1 MGNTGEILQ
10 NMGES
15 MGNMGII
22 GNMGKVGA
30 LHILYTYI
38 YTDIYDDVTNSK
50 LDDILPVKGLT
61 G

>member
-22 GNMGKVGA
+22 GNMGKVGT

-38 YTDIYDDVTNSK
+38 YTDIYDDFPNSK